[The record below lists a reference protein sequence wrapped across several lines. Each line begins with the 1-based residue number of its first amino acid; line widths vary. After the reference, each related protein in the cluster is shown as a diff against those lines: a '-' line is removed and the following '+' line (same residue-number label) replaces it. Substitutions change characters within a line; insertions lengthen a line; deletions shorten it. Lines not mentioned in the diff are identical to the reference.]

1 MIMRLSHWSTRKLRS
16 GDLTALATI
25 AHGSTAATECIER
38 LARRR
43 FVAKKPDGRIVVTL
57 RGHVALMIKRAR
69 SR

>member
-1 MIMRLSHWSTRKLRS
+1 MILRIRRWSTRKLRS
-16 GDLTALATI
+16 GDLTALAAI
-25 AHGSTAATECIER
+25 ADGSAAVAECVDR

-57 RGHVALMIKRAR
+57 RGHMALVIKRAR